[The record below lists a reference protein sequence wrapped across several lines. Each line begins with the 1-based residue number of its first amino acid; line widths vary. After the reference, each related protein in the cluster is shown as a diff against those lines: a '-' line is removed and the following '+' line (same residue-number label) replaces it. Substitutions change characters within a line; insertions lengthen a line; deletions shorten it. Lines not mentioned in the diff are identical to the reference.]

1 LIDGR
6 FTRTLPGLEHARMV
20 RTLLRVMDVKVWF
33 YALPVALK
41 MGSSILEA
49 GAMALLIPLG
59 KGIAGSDFGFLWSWP
74 GFAQLHAVLPLA
86 GPLSDSPNRVAF
98 LTLVALLVLAS
109 VASAALGYPAT
120 IVAAYRNGVY
130 AARVKAFTLE
140 RYLSFGKLYFDRMP
154 QAHVHDV
161 LEYARVVLRILDLAE
176 NAVNAVLRVATQ
188 LVVMVAISWPLT
200 LLMFLVVPVMRYTDR
215 WIVRK
220 TGAAAARATE
230 DELALSARV
239 FNILSCIPLVKASRN
254 EAQTHRRYQEAM
266 ERVRRRTLARATI
279 SAIVVPLQNTV
290 TLGTLFVV
298 VLVAIVFTRSDH
310 TSELG
315 ALCAF
320 LLIARRV
327 MPMLWLFT
335 DLRVGLADAWPE
347 LTRLAAVF
355 DDRDKFFVLGGPREF
370 HGLRRNLEIRTLDF
384 SYHPE
389 IPVLAGLSFEIPAGR
404 TVAIVGETGCGKTT
418 ILSLIARLYD
428 CPPKSIFLDGADI
441 RSFSLESL
449 GRRMAL
455 VSQEPWLFN
464 DTLRNNLLFGLE
476 REVDDAELASVLAQA
491 RLHDL
496 VARLPHGLDTDIGD
510 RGVKLSGGEKQ
521 RLSIARALLR
531 NADILLLDEATAS
544 LDTRTERQVQR
555 ALEASSQ
562 GRTVIIVAHR
572 LSTVRHADKILVM
585 DRGRVVEEGPW
596 TELMA
601 ADGALSRL
609 WHAQTRPGGS
619 RGGITARPAP
629 TT

>member
-1 LIDGR
+1 M
-6 FTRTLPGLEHARMV
+6 LPGIEHASVVRMLLQVMNV
-20 RTLLRVMDVKVWF
+20 RIWL
-33 YALPVALK
+33 YAVPVALK
-41 MGSSILEA
+41 MASSILDA

-59 KGIAGSDFGFLWSWP
+59 KGIAGSDFGFVWSWP
-74 GFAQLHAVLPLA
+74 GFAQLRDALPLA
-86 GPLSDSPNRVAF
+86 GPLADSPNRTAF

-109 VASAALGYPAT
+109 VASAALGYPAA
-120 IVAAYRNGVY
+120 IVSAYRNGIY
-130 AARVKAFTLE
+130 AARVKAFTLQ
-140 RYLSFGKLYFDRMP
+140 RYLSFGKLYFDRTP
-154 QAHVHDV
+154 QAHVHEV

-176 NAVNAVLRVATQ
+176 NTVNAVLRVATQ

-200 LLMFLVVPVMRYTDR
+200 LLTLVVVPVMRYTDR

-220 TGAAAARATE
+220 TGAAAARAME
-230 DELALSARV
+230 EELALSARV
-239 FNILSCIPLVKASRN
+239 FNILSCIPLVKVFRN
-254 EAQTHRRYQEAM
+254 EAQTHQRYQEAV

-279 SAIVVPLQNTV
+279 SAIVAPLQNTV

-298 VLVAIVFTRSDH
+298 VLAALAFTRSDH
-310 TSELG
+310 TAELG

-327 MPMLWLFT
+327 MPMVWLFT
-335 DLRVGLADAWPE
+335 DLRVGLADTWPE
-347 LTRLAAVF
+347 LARLATVF

-370 HGLRRNLEIRTLDF
+370 RGLHRGLEIRSLDF
-384 SYHPE
+384 SYRPE
-389 IPVLAGLSFEIPAGR
+389 VSVLAGLSFEIPAGR

-418 ILSLIARLYD
+418 VLSLIARLYD
-428 CPPKSIFLDGADI
+428 CPPASIFLDGADI

-449 GRRMAL
+449 ARRMAL

-476 REVDDAELASVLAQA
+476 REVDDAELASILAQA

-496 VARLPHGLDTDIGD
+496 VARLPRGLDSDIGD

-544 LDTRTERQVQR
+544 LDTRTERLIQR

-585 DRGRVVEEGPW
+585 DSGRLIEEGTW

-601 ADGALSRL
+601 AAGALSRL
-609 WHAQTRPGGS
+609 WHAQTRPGGI
-619 RGGITARPAP
+619 RGEITSRPAP